1 MVGVRTT
8 VFAGGDMPLAG
19 QAVAPGDAAP
29 DFTVTDQGLQTR
41 TLADFLGTTLIIAS
55 VPSLDTGVCDLE
67 TRRFNVVAR
76 ELGDRVRILTIS
88 MDLPF
93 AQKRWC
99 GAGDVD
105 HVTVLS
111 DHRQASFGT
120 AWGTLI
126 DDVRLL
132 SRAVFVVDP
141 AGNVVYSQYVPEVGN
156 HPDYDA
162 AVAAARATL
171 G

>member
-1 MVGVRTT
+1 MAVARTT
-8 VFAGGDMPLAG
+8 VFAGRNEPLLGPAL
-19 QAVAPGDAAP
+19 QPGDTAP
-29 DFTVTDQGLQTR
+29 DFEVIDQGLQSR
-41 TLADFLGTTLIIAS
+41 TLADFKGQTLIIAS

-67 TRRFNVVAR
+67 TKRFNAIAA
-76 ELGDRVRILTIS
+76 ELGKQVHILTIS

-99 GAGDVD
+99 GASDVD
-105 HVTVLS
+105 QVTVLS

-126 DDVRLL
+126 AAVRLL
-132 SRAVFVVDP
+132 SRAVFVVNRE
-141 AGNVVYSQYVPEVGN
+141 GIIVYSQYVPQVGE

-162 AVAAARATL
+162 AVTAAGAAL
-171 G
+171 A